1 MKKIGW
7 PMLYVFLSK
16 PFKEWSFENFQV
28 TYLAKFFFLKK
39 ASFLN
44 GSRLNLKLLKFFIA
58 STDSLKAVTGCIDK
72 LENSVK
78 RFGLKN
84 DLN

>member
-16 PFKEWSFENFQV
+16 PFNEWSFENFQV
-28 TYLAKFFFLKK
+28 TYLANFFSQKSIVFKLKQIKFKIYLNFFF
-39 ASFLN
+39 
-44 GSRLNLKLLKFFIA
+44 A
-58 STDSLKAVTGCIDK
+58 STASLKAVTGCIDK

-78 RFGLKN
+78 RFGLKK

>member
-16 PFKEWSFENFQV
+16 PFKEWSFDNFQV

-44 GSRLNLKLLKFFIA
+44 GSRLNLKF
-58 STDSLKAVTGCIDK
+58 T
-72 LENSVK
+72 
-78 RFGLKN
+78 
-84 DLN
+84 

>member
-1 MKKIGW
+1 MLENFLSSSQWNSQAIKRWKILSLFMNKIGW

-44 GSRLNLKLLKFFIA
+44 GSRSNLKFI
-58 STDSLKAVTGCIDK
+58 
-72 LENSVK
+72 
-78 RFGLKN
+78 
-84 DLN
+84 

>member
-44 GSRLNLKLLKFFIA
+44 GSRSSLKF
-58 STDSLKAVTGCIDK
+58 T
-72 LENSVK
+72 
-78 RFGLKN
+78 
-84 DLN
+84 